1 MCLINVSNNLPHR
14 VYAFNDVRKLINHY
28 LHHTYQSLY
37 LHHTDQ
43 SLSPSYLSIIISI
56 IQINHYLHHTYQSL
70 SPSYSSIIISIIL
83 INHYLQHIYQSL
95 SPPYLSIIISII
107 LIKHYLHHLELFSR
121 ILDIYNVRWA
131 FFPISCDMTGIK
143 SLAL

>member
-1 MCLINVSNNLPHR
+1 MCLIKVSNNLPHR

-56 IQINHYLHHTYQSL
+56 ILINYYLHHTDQSLSPSYLSIIISTILINHYLHHTHQSL
-70 SPSYSSIIISIIL
+70 SPSFRVIFK
-83 INHYLQHIYQSL
+83 NTRHIHCKMS
-95 SPPYLSIIISII
+95 
-107 LIKHYLHHLELFSR
+107 
-121 ILDIYNVRWA
+121 
-131 FFPISCDMTGIK
+131 FFPCDMTGIK